1 MSGLGA
7 SPVGELG
14 RLAPEAFLLL
24 GALGAFLAAAS
35 RDVRARGRV
44 ATGIVGAAVAASF
57 AATCVLAPSSRVP
70 TFVFSGVLLVD
81 GWVTFVRLVATC
93 GLAVTLLASLGSRE
107 VPRTND
113 GDDALAEY
121 LGLLATATAS
131 SSLMAAA
138 TDILTVVL
146 AIELASL
153 PSYLLVAL
161 RRRWAPSQE
170 AALKYVV
177 YGSVA
182 TGVALFGFSWLY
194 GAARATALVDLGRAF
209 TTAPLA
215 AAVAAGLVL
224 AGLAFKLAVV
234 PLHMWCP
241 DAYDAAPLPVTMFL
255 SIVPKAG
262 ALLLVGRFVSALGQP
277 VVTAMVAALAA
288 LSMTWG
294 NLAALAQTR
303 IRRLLA
309 YSAIAHAGTLLLAFV
324 STGEAAATALV
335 GYLGAYFFMSMGAFV
350 AVEVFAE
357 RGAETLADYRGLAAR
372 APGAAAALTVALVSL
387 TGLPPFAGFVGK
399 FTLFSALLGGRELGP
414 LSPQV
419 PLALVTLAVL
429 NTVVAFAYYARVVKA
444 LYFEGTAKAVSPP
457 DVPRPPAGTEARR
470 ASRRTGAASTSPRII
485 RFALLAVL
493 SAGSVALGVAPSPLL
508 SWAAGWVARPSPA
521 PVTAGVP
528 LPGAAGA
535 RPSWAVSPSAG
546 PNQLLRD
553 EPPAR

>member
-1 MSGLGA
+1 MNGVGA
-7 SPVGELG
+7 SPALELG

-24 GALGAFLAAAS
+24 GALGAFVAAAS
-35 RDVRARGRV
+35 RDIRSRRRV
-44 ATGIVGAAVAASF
+44 AMGVVSGAVAASF
-57 AATCVLAPSSRVP
+57 AATCFLASSTRVP
-70 TFVFSGVLLVD
+70 AVLFSGVIVVD
-81 GWVTFVRLVATC
+81 GWVTFVRLLATG
-93 GLAVTLLASLGSRE
+93 GLAVTLLASLGSAE
-107 VPRTND
+107 VPQTDD
-113 GDDALAEY
+113 GDDAMAEY

-161 RRRWAPSQE
+161 RRRWPSSQE

-194 GAARATALVDLGRAF
+194 GAARATALGDLGRAF
-209 TTAPLA
+209 TTAPLV
-215 AAVAAGLVL
+215 AAVGAGLVL

-255 SIVPKAG
+255 SLVPKAG
-262 ALLLVGRFVSALGQP
+262 ALLLLGRFVSALGSP
-277 VVTAMVAALAA
+277 VVTAVVAGLGA

-303 IRRLLA
+303 VRRLLA

-324 STGEAAATALV
+324 ATGEATATALV
-335 GYLGAYFFMSMGAFV
+335 AYLAAYVFMNLGAFV
-350 AVEVFAE
+350 AVQSFADL
-357 RGAETLADYRGLAAR
+357 GAETLADYRGLAKR

-387 TGLPPFAGFVGK
+387 TGLPPLAGFVGK
-399 FTLFSALLGGRELGP
+399 FTLFSALLGSRDHGLLP
-414 LSPQV
+414 AQV
-419 PLALVTLAVL
+419 PIALVTLAVL
-429 NTVVAFAYYARVVKA
+429 NTVVALAYYARVVKA
-444 LYFEGTAKAVSPP
+444 LYFEAEGDAEDKRELAPSALRVEEGPM
-457 DVPRPPAGTEARR
+457 RAR
-470 ASRRTGAASTSPRII
+470 AGAAGPRRIT
-485 RFALLAVL
+485 RLALLTLL
-493 SAGSVALGVAPSPLL
+493 SVGSLVLGVAPSPLL
-508 SWAAGWVARPSPA
+508 GWAATWFVGSSPL
-521 PVTAGVP
+521 PVTTGVSSH
-528 LPGAAGA
+528 GTEGA
-535 RPSWAVSPSAG
+535 RSSWAVSPVAH
-546 PNQLLRD
+546 PKDLLRD